1 MNKYLL
7 ILALLLFSVLASAY
21 VTGWQYD
28 STVSAWYAGAA
39 AEKGTPL
46 IVIYT
51 ISIIMSMTLIRR
63 TAEKREGYTELFE
76 HKKILLARKAF
87 LLGKARI

>member
-1 MNKYLL
+1 
-7 ILALLLFSVLASAY
+7 
-21 VTGWQYD
+21 
-28 STVSAWYAGAA
+28 
-39 AEKGTPL
+39 L
-46 IVIYT
+46 IVVYT